1 VLILHLETETD
12 IINKYNPLK
21 LRSAAML
28 TLVFYTNSM
37 RFLSILLILSLLLSC
52 KKDEPTPP
60 VEDDGLNYVVLD
72 YSINGLYFDESYQH
86 DTLFGGP
93 LMSPQLLEASG
104 ICVSRSNPSVLWSHN
119 DSGNPNRL
127 FAIGNKGEN
136 LGYYNLT
143 EAGARDYEDICIGPG
158 PIEGVNY
165 IYLADIGDNDA
176 QYSYIIIYRFPEPDA
191 TALDSGGVY
200 DINSED
206 IERIEF
212 TYPDGP
218 RDAETLMIDPWTKD
232 LYIVSKKDYRSL
244 IYKAA
249 YPQAVG
255 VRTELEKIAQLPF
268 NWTLAG
274 DISADGTQ
282 IAIKVFNRIY
292 NWNRNAGESVLDAL
306 KRQPNLLPYI
316 LEPQGEAF
324 GWTEDGNGY
333 FTLSEKSG
341 TPDPEL
347 YFYKKN

>member
-1 VLILHLETETD
+1 MKSFAVLFVI
-12 IINKYNPLK
+12 
-21 LRSAAML
+21 
-28 TLVFYTNSM
+28 
-37 RFLSILLILSLLLSC
+37 SILFSC
-52 KKDEPTPP
+52 KKEEAIDLVDD
-60 VEDDGLNYVVLD
+60 VELGYIILD
-72 YSINGLYFDESYQH
+72 YSVNGLLYDETFQN
-86 DTLFGGP
+86 DTLLGGE
-93 LMSPQLLEASG
+93 LMHQQVSEASG

-119 DSGNPNRL
+119 DSGHPNRL
-127 FAIGNKGEN
+127 FAVGDKGEN
-136 LGYYNLT
+136 LGYFILT
-143 EAGARDYEDICIGPG
+143 GAGSRDYEDICIGPG

-176 QYSYIIIYRFPEPDA
+176 QHSYIIVYRFPEPET

-200 DINSED
+200 YIDSESID
-206 IERIEF
+206 RIEF

-255 VRTELEKIAQLPF
+255 ARTGLEKIIQLPF
-268 NWTLAG
+268 NWAVAG

-292 NWNRNAGESVLDAL
+292 SWNRNSGESVIDAL
-306 KRQPNLLPYI
+306 KRQPTLLTYI
-316 LEPQGEAF
+316 LEPQGESF

-341 TPDPEL
+341 TPNPKL